1 MQQEDLFR
9 LVLCLGFAGVFPI
22 ALYYR
27 LRSRVSG
34 EKLNRREEGMFI
46 LLTLRPIAL
55 VRMGGLVTYI
65 VSPAW
70 MAWSSVPL
78 PSWIRWSGVG
88 IGGVAGVSLILVMR
102 TLGPNLTDTVV
113 TRAKHTLVTHGPYRW
128 VRHPFY
134 GACALAVTADSLV
147 TANWFLAV
155 TSALGMALIVI
166 RTRKEEENLLARFG
180 DDYAAYMRRTGR
192 FFPRLR
198 GAGDASEPR

>member
-27 LRSRVSG
+27 LRSRVAG
-34 EKLNRREEGMFI
+34 EKLNRREEGIFI

-55 VRMGGLVTYI
+55 VRIVGLVAYVI
-65 VSPAW
+65 DPAR

-78 PSWIRWSGVG
+78 PPWIRWCG
-88 IGGVAGVSLILVMR
+88 IGIGVTAGVSLILVMR

-113 TRAKHTLVTHGPYRW
+113 TRAHHTLVMHGPYRW

-134 GACALAVTADSLV
+134 GACALALTADSLV

-155 TSALGMALIVI
+155 AGALTLALLVI

-180 DDYAAYMRRTGR
+180 DEYAAYMRRTGR
-192 FFPRLR
+192 FFPRPR
-198 GAGDASEPR
+198 VATDAPEPR